1 MGGEFEFFPVA
12 CDKDVD
18 VGIVSVKKLEF
29 CPTDVLFGIL
39 ADADYT

>member
-1 MGGEFEFFPVA
+1 MEFCPVA
-12 CDKDVD
+12 CAKNVE
-18 VGIVSVKKLEF
+18 VGIVSLKKLEF